1 MVDAHPVSS
10 GDDLCGK
17 CRADVRG
24 FTWNRGLML
33 PVDPL
38 CEKAGKTGACA
49 RAVSVDWACGIFIH
63 SEMPGKRGAKE

>member
-1 MVDAHPVSS
+1 M
-10 GDDLCGK
+10 
-17 CRADVRG
+17 RG

-49 RAVSVDWACGIFIH
+49 GAVSVDWACGIFIH